1 MEKIL
6 KEILKEIKNIHSHL
20 DNLESFYRF
29 VNRVEMKKE
38 TEKEIKIKE
47 TIRR

>member
-6 KEILKEIKNIHSHL
+6 KEILKEIQDIHFHL
-20 DNLESFYRF
+20 NNLETFYRF

-38 TEKEIKIKE
+38 ESKEEITKDK
-47 TIRR
+47 